1 MMGSLFA
8 LTSAGGSPGV
18 TTAAL
23 ALAFTWPGYVVVAEC
38 DPAGGAVL
46 AGALAGHL
54 PGGPGLVEHAI
65 EAGHNPHAAAAGLAA
80 QLVPLDANRTRM
92 LLPGITDPRQALGLA
107 AAWPAVAA
115 SLTGQAGDVIADCGR
130 LDAGAGAP
138 YAVLAAAATVAMVLR
153 PTLRQVWAA
162 RPRIEMLGQLLGG
175 TGRVVLLLAGPGAYP
190 AKEISA
196 TLGVE
201 VAAALPDDARSA
213 AVLSD
218 GERRRRFSTGDLM
231 TAATAAGQAL
241 RKHAALHSAAP
252 PDLTAMSSA
261 AASAPANGAAG

>member
-1 MMGSLFA
+1 VGSLYA
-8 LTSAGGSPGV
+8 LASPGGSPGV
-18 TTAAL
+18 TTTAL
-23 ALAFTWPGYVVVAEC
+23 ALAFSWPGAVIMAEC

-92 LLPGITDPRQALGLA
+92 LLPGLTDPRQAAGLT

-115 SLTGQAGDVIADCGR
+115 SLTGQPSDVIADCGR
-130 LDAGAGAP
+130 LDGGSGP
-138 YAVLAAAATVAMVLR
+138 YAVLAAATMVALVLR

-162 RPRIEMLGQLLGG
+162 RPRVEMLAQLLGG
-175 TGRVVLLLAGPGAYP
+175 TEQVALLLAGPGCYP
-190 AKEISA
+190 AKEIAS

-201 VAAALPDDARSA
+201 VAAVLPDDARSA

-218 GERRRRFSTGDLM
+218 GERRRRFSTGELM
-231 TAATAAGQAL
+231 TAATAAGQVL
-241 RKHAALHSAAP
+241 RRK
-252 PDLTAMSSA
+252 
-261 AASAPANGAAG
+261 ASAHVTAQPGGGPPAMTASANGAGE